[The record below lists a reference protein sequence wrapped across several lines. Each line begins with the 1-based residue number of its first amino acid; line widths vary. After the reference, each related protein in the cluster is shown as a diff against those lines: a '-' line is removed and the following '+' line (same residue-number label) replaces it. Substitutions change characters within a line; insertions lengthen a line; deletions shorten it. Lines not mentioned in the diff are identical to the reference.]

1 MYSML
6 RYVINVKC
14 KENETSQ
21 TNIDMEKI
29 SNFFFIAHRNIN
41 VQSVIVGMIYKNI
54 YDGENGGV
62 FVVIK
67 TKKPTHP
74 RRKIIELT
82 SKSI

>member
-1 MYSML
+1 MYSIL

-54 YDGENGGV
+54 FLSLYNKETNASQ
-62 FVVIK
+62 
-67 TKKPTHP
+67 KKDY
-74 RRKIIELT
+74 
-82 SKSI
+82 